1 MKWKIFIFTSQT
13 LIAMAQA
20 QTMGNKKTGIPSA
33 LGLGCYN
40 YASEWN
46 FGCEE
51 DHVLQNCKCNS
62 KEFLGTVIN
71 CINRYNM
78 SENKII
84 DAYSYLETYCHFYS
98 NNTLD
103 YSDIESI
110 YSNASKYLVHPL
122 VDEVSAQ
129 RVYNPVDI
137 SETDFEKEYR
147 AAKKAKNQVKLG
159 SVYGI
164 AMISYWVIIMLGAII
179 IQLLRKHYSESL
191 DNMTGPFANKIRKNL
206 TLPALFGQNHM
217 RPVNFLHLFNISAPT
232 RGQSLI
238 VFIYLCL
245 NILLLLI
252 NYELYTPNPFLE
264 SRSIQI
270 LTYLGH
276 RSGIMAFSQLPLIV
290 LFASRNNPFEHFTGW
305 SFSSFQV
312 YHHWVARMMVLHALI
327 HSICFTAIAYKSG
340 TVEFRWHHVRNWR
353 FGNAAMYIAIAMIL
367 FSTKIFCRRV
377 YELFVIFHRFAF
389 IFFFIGL
396 WFHCV
401 DFGWMVWLYIT
412 FAFYLAE
419 QLMRIIKQIHSGFLI
434 QGFFCLD
441 GDGTIKVSLA
451 YSGRWKPK
459 PGNFI
464 YIRILQNKYFWQNHP
479 FTIYESPLIEEKGR
493 IQLRIKP
500 KGGMTANLA
509 KYLETFIPGEK
520 VPLTCLVEGPYGCS
534 QPMDQYDSSLIITG
548 GIGVT
553 SAYAYASSLVKK
565 SLATQRDYHIT
576 FIWVVQTP
584 QTIRM
589 FEDELT
595 FLLLH
600 NNIVDVRVFVTKAR
614 LKPEIMP
621 PINSDF
627 GDKAEK
633 EQAVFTRVEEIEE
646 SQLYCHPLRHSQSAA
661 TMATQ
666 VEFDIT
672 PSSSNQRYTRYHE
685 PPAISMGFQT
695 IEAPPQAA
703 KHESLRS
710 IRSPSIVPTENHS
723 AIDLCA
729 PWIHYSKPVVNA
741 EVNEFLETSP
751 GLKAITTCGPPSF
764 VDQVRYSIVQNIV
777 DCPKRIDYFEEAFSW

>member
-1 MKWKIFIFTSQT
+1 MKWQSLIFMSQA
-13 LIAMAQA
+13 LIVIAQA
-20 QTMGNKKTGIPSA
+20 QTMGSKKTGISSA

-40 YASEWN
+40 YATEWN
-46 FGCEE
+46 FGCAE
-51 DHVLQNCKCNS
+51 DQIMQNCKCNS
-62 KEFLGTVIN
+62 EEFLGTVIN

-78 SENKII
+78 SENEII
-84 DAYSYLETYCHFYS
+84 NAYSYLETFCHFYS
-98 NNTLD
+98 NNTLN

-110 YSNASKYLVHPL
+110 YSNSSKYLVHP
-122 VDEVSAQ
+122 VDDKVSVQ

-137 SETDFEKEYR
+137 SEADFMKQYR
-147 AAKKAKNQVKLG
+147 AAQKAKNQVKLG
-159 SVYGI
+159 SVYGV
-164 AMISYWVIIMLGAII
+164 AMVAYWVIIMSGAII
-179 IQLLRKHYSESL
+179 VQFLRKYYPESL
-191 DNMTGPFANKIRKNL
+191 DSMTGSFAKKIRKNL

-245 NILLLLI
+245 NILLLLV
-252 NYELYTPNPFLE
+252 NYELYTPNPYLE
-264 SRSIQI
+264 SKSVQI
-270 LTYLGH
+270 VTYLGH

-290 LFASRNNPFEHFTGW
+290 LFAARNNPFEHLTGW

-312 YHHWVARMMVLHALI
+312 YHHWVARMMVIHALI
-327 HSICFTAIAYKSG
+327 HSTCFTVIAYRSA
-340 TVEFRWHHVRNWR
+340 TVEFRWQHVRNWR
-353 FGNAAMYIAIAMIL
+353 FGNAAMYIAIAMIM
-367 FSTKIFCRRV
+367 FSTKMFRRRV
-377 YELFVIFHRFAF
+377 YEFFVAFHRFAF

-401 DFGWMVWLYIT
+401 DFGWMVWLYVT
-412 FAFYLAE
+412 LAFYLTE

-434 QGFFCLD
+434 QGVFSLD
-441 GDGTIKVSLA
+441 DDGTIKVSLA

-479 FTIYESPLIEEKGR
+479 FTIYESPLTEEQGR

-500 KGGMTANLA
+500 KGGMTANLSR
-509 KYLETFIPGEK
+509 YLETFIPGQN

-565 SLATQRDYHIT
+565 SIATQRNYHVT

-584 QTIRM
+584 QTIKM
-589 FEDELT
+589 FEDELM
-595 FLLLH
+595 FLLLYH
-600 NNIVDVRVFVTKAR
+600 NIVDVRVFVTKAS

-621 PINSDF
+621 PINSAVE
-627 GDKAEK
+627 DKTEK
-633 EQAVFTRVEEIEE
+633 EQAVFTRVEEIDE
-646 SQLYCHPLRHSQSAA
+646 SEMYSHSLRHSQSAA
-661 TMATQ
+661 TMATR
-666 VEFDIT
+666 VEMDVS
-672 PSSSNQRYTRYHE
+672 PSSSNQHYARYNE
-685 PPAISMGFQT
+685 PRAIPMGST
-695 IEAPPQAA
+695 IVEAPPLAA
-703 KHESLRS
+703 KLESPRS
-710 IRSPSIVPTENHS
+710 IRSPSLS
-723 AIDLCA
+723 ATKERSNIDLCA
-729 PWIHYSKPVVNA
+729 PWIHYCKPLVST
-741 EVNEFLETSP
+741 EVSEFLKCSP

-777 DCPKRIDYFEEAFSW
+777 DCPSRIDYFEEAFSW